1 MKQKNRRSEKL
12 PKYGTPLRLVFVSNV
27 VDFPGY
33 KEGINKGLPLF
44 TGEELDKIKKQY
56 EKPGEKPGLTWEDID
71 RLLSE
76 KGLFFK
82 KATFRKYIQEGNISK
97 AIGYKNTEKGRVAIF
112 PADTISHINFIQ
124 YFYKVMDGKHVDD
137 ILKLLEDKQITYLD
151 AIEDNCNP
159 PFYASILHGICE
171 GDSDPWDAIEKA
183 LKFRPDDR
191 DKFVKML
198 DDIGNNFDKFV
209 RKDIDKLLSL
219 LKKKTM
225 SVFDT
230 IDIEK
235 EVKNEQD

>member
-44 TGEELDKIKKQY
+44 TGEELDNIKKHY
-56 EKPGEKPGLTWEDID
+56 EESGLTWEDID

-112 PADTISHINFIQ
+112 PPDTISHINFIQ

-137 ILKLLEDKQITYLD
+137 ILKLIENKQITYLD
-151 AIEDNCNP
+151 AIESNLFYPNL
-159 PFYASILHGICE
+159 YASILHGIGW
-171 GDSDPWDAIEKA
+171 GDADPWTGIEKA
-183 LKFRPDDR
+183 LKSKSDDR
-191 DKFVKML
+191 DKFMKML
-198 DDIGNNFDKFV
+198 DDISDKFDKV
-209 RKDIDKLLSL
+209 IGEGIENLISL
-219 LKKKTM
+219 LKEKTIN
-225 SVFDT
+225 VFDT
-230 IDIEK
+230 IDIEE
-235 EVKNEQD
+235 EVKNEQN